1 MSIKFEDTMPNNILK
16 PDEVFFSNQG
26 SNSVLTF
33 DDAKNL
39 TAKALKKMDDG
50 ELYLESEVAES
61 LSFDDGVLK
70 SANFSTSQGFGLR
83 GVKGEVSAYASSSE
97 VSYDALNNASEIVA
111 SLKEGKNSKLKLQNL
126 SNKNSSLYKPTNPLD
141 EFEFI
146 KKLEVLKK
154 IDGYIRSKNKLV
166 KQVSVSLAGSFQV
179 IKIYRPEMQG
189 EDELNK
195 NDIRPLVRL
204 NISVVVEKN
213 GRMERGSYGFGG
225 RKSYSSYIE
234 ESAWMGAA
242 DEALR
247 QALVNLESVPS
258 PAGEMDVVL
267 ANGWPGV
274 LLHEAVGHGLEGDF
288 NRKKT
293 SAFSNQMGKRVA
305 SKGVTVIDEGNIKDR
320 RGSLNFDDEGT
331 PTQKTVLIED
341 GILVGYL
348 QDRLNARL
356 MGMKP
361 TGNGRRESFEHQ
373 PMPRM
378 TNTYMLG
385 GSAKR
390 EDLIKQVKN
399 GIYAVNF
406 GGGQVDI
413 TSGKFV
419 FSATEAYKIENG
431 KVTVPIKGATL
442 IGNGPDV
449 LKRVKGIA
457 NDMALDDGVGTCG
470 KDGQSVPVGV
480 GQPSMLI
487 EKLTVGGT
495 EVA

>member
-1 MSIKFEDTMPNNILK
+1 MINPSTLFFANNNGSLK
-16 PDEVFFSNQG
+16 
-26 SNSVLTF
+26 SNSLLNF
-33 DDAKNL
+33 DDAKAL
-39 TAKALKKMDDG
+39 TAKALVGKDDG
-50 ELYLESEVAES
+50 ELFLEYEVSEF

-70 SANFSTSQGFGLR
+70 NANFSTSSGFGLR
-83 GVKGEVSAYASSSE
+83 GVKGEISAYASSSE
-97 VSYDALNNASEIVA
+97 VSYDELKNAKDVVA
-111 SLKEGKNSKLKLQNL
+111 GFKEGKNSKLKLKPLTRNY
-126 SNKNSSLYKPTNPLD
+126 NSLYKEINPIAEI
-141 EFEFI
+141 EFTQ
-146 KKLEVLKK
+146 KLKVLQE
-154 IDGYIRSKNKLV
+154 IDAYIRQKNAFV
-166 KQVSVSLAGSFQV
+166 KQVSVSLAGGMQV
-179 IKIYRPEMQG
+179 VKIYRPQLS
-189 EDELNK
+189 DSSELDVQ
-195 NDIRPLVRL
+195 DIRPLVRL
-204 NISVVVEKN
+204 NISVMVEKN

-234 ESAWMGAA
+234 ESAWKKAA

-247 QALVNLESVPS
+247 QALVNLESVPAR
-258 PAGEMDVVL
+258 AGEMDVVL
-267 ANGWPGV
+267 ASGWPGV

-293 SAFSNQMGKRVA
+293 SVYHNQMGKQVA
-305 SKGVTVIDEGNIKDR
+305 AKGITIVDEGDIKDR

-331 PTQKTVLIED
+331 PTGKNTLIED
-341 GILVGYL
+341 GILVGYM
-348 QDRLNARL
+348 QDRTNARL

-378 TNTYMLG
+378 TNTYMLSG
-385 GSAKR
+385 QDNVK
-390 EDLIKQVKN
+390 DMIKSVKN

-419 FSATEAYKIENG
+419 FSAVEAYKIEDG
-431 KVTVPIKGATL
+431 KVTNPIKGATL

-449 LKRVKGIA
+449 LKRVKAIG

-487 EKLTVGGT
+487 QNLTVGGT
-495 EVA
+495 EV